1 LTTARSRGDPDVV
14 VFMPEGSAV
23 GLVVEDLYGVGEKVY
38 HGRPRGRPALVFILR
53 RKERNLYLDEDRG
66 GYIQEEAQHS

>member
-23 GLVVEDLYGVGEKVY
+23 GVVVENLYGAGERVY
-38 HGRPRGRPALVFILR
+38 HGGRGAGPR
-53 RKERNLYLDEDRG
+53 
-66 GYIQEEAQHS
+66 